1 MRVSSG
7 FFAIFCNSITAAVV
21 SPRMNSQTS
30 YNPDDM
36 GPPVSG
42 GMQQQQQQ
50 LPPPQMMMQPPP
62 PPMNPEEQTF
72 HEIINGI
79 QTASMEGATRLPSRD
94 IPMSTEPFVQ
104 DQYVQPN
111 YVPQAPPT
119 QQNYIEEYN
128 AHQQAHV
135 RHQQR
140 EHREDVFHSAY
151 EQFQVPLL
159 LAILYF
165 LFQMPIFKQKLVHF
179 LPMLV
184 HASGQFN
191 LYGLLATS
199 LLFGV
204 AYYVLTHGVRILSR
218 F

>member
-1 MRVSSG
+1 M
-7 FFAIFCNSITAAVV
+7 
-21 SPRMNSQTS
+21 
-30 YNPDDM
+30 
-36 GPPVSG
+36 
-42 GMQQQQQQ
+42 
-50 LPPPQMMMQPPP
+50 
-62 PPMNPEEQTF
+62 
-72 HEIINGI
+72 HEIINGMQSAI
-79 QTASMEGATRLPSRD
+79 MEGATQLPSRD

-111 YVPQAPPT
+111 YVPQAPPA

-140 EHREDVFHSAY
+140 EQRDTTFNDAFAQFH
-151 EQFQVPLL
+151 VPLL

-165 LFQMPIFKQKLVHF
+165 LFQMPILKQKLTQL

-191 LYGLLATS
+191 LYGLMVTS
-199 LLFGV
+199 VLFGA
-204 AYYVLTHGVRILSR
+204 AYYVLTHGVHILSR